1 MGKFNRHGHSFMGF
15 IETVTV
21 GQTSYQ
27 ILRISSF
34 CNWERAQNPLINI
47 NVLTFLVKKGTVKLS
62 GMYIFWE
69 YYAKKKKLWVK
80 YHPWIWK
87 SLFTWKSA
95 ILKLSAVH
103 KIAPVLIGNKINRW
117 DGKVKLLQILSATY
131 TVVVLVDYGVMV
143 QKETENPFVWEFL
156 FYR

>member
-1 MGKFNRHGHSFMGF
+1 MGKFYRHGHSFMGF

-62 GMYIFWE
+62 GMFIF
-69 YYAKKKKLWVK
+69 
-80 YHPWIWK
+80 
-87 SLFTWKSA
+87 
-95 ILKLSAVH
+95 
-103 KIAPVLIGNKINRW
+103 
-117 DGKVKLLQILSATY
+117 
-131 TVVVLVDYGVMV
+131 
-143 QKETENPFVWEFL
+143 
-156 FYR
+156 